1 MGLSDASSSA
11 ISPCPARPPRGP
23 WAIGLADPRRLAPG
37 ARGFPL
43 TAESGSPSE
52 GAGGVAA
59 AFPEWRCL
67 RLVRRGGAGVVYEA
81 VERATGRRLAVKVL
95 GNGPVSAT
103 MAARFEREIR
113 AVQTLEHPGIV
124 RALGAGCRRGIWYLA
139 MEFLEGVDAGV
150 AAEAQPRGQMEAASA
165 CELIRQAA
173 QALAHAHE
181 RGLVHRDVKP
191 GNLMLAVSAGAA
203 PAVQVLDFGLA
214 SFAHSE
220 GTGGELTLT
229 GEFLGTVDYVAP
241 EQIEDPRT
249 VGPRTDIYGLGAT
262 LYRLLAGAPPHAGG
276 GGGATTLYSK
286 LVRIARDP
294 APPLAA
300 QRAGL
305 PRGLAEVVDR
315 MVAQNPAARF
325 ASAFGVAD
333 ALAPFARGGRLA
345 PLLGGAIPRP
355 A

>member
-1 MGLSDASSSA
+1 MGLSDVFSSA
-11 ISPCPARPPRGP
+11 TIPCPARLPRVS
-23 WAIGLADPRRLAPG
+23 WAFGLAEPRWWAPG
-37 ARGFPL
+37 AGALPS
-43 TAESGSPSE
+43 TAESDSPSG
-52 GAGGVAA
+52 GAEGVAA
-59 AFPEWRCL
+59 AFPEWRFQ
-67 RLVRRGGAGVVYEA
+67 RLVRRGGAGVVYEVA
-81 VERATGRRLAVKVL
+81 ERATGRRLAVKVL

-103 MAARFEREIR
+103 VAARFEREIR
-113 AVQTLEHPGIV
+113 AVQTLDHPGIV

-139 MEFLEGVDAGV
+139 MELLEGVDVGV
-150 AAEAQPRGQMEAASA
+150 AAQAQARGQMEAAAA

-191 GNLMLAVSAGAA
+191 GNLMLAASAGAA
-203 PAVQVLDFGLA
+203 PAVRVLDFGLA

-241 EQIEDPRT
+241 EQIEDPRG
-249 VGPRTDIYGLGAT
+249 VDPRTDIYGLGAT

-276 GGGATTLYSK
+276 GGATTLYFK

-294 APPLAA
+294 VPPLAA

-305 PRGLAEVVDR
+305 PRGLAAVVDR

-325 ASAFGVAD
+325 ASAPAVAA
-333 ALAPFARGGRLA
+333 ALAPFARGDRLA
-345 PLLGGAIPRP
+345 PLLGGAIPPP